1 MSSDDLTPAQAEALK
16 ARVAVL
22 LRFLNRLQERMNRL
36 TFPVDDP
43 LWLGVV
49 HARNAAQDL
58 FVACHYAGCKSG
70 VGRPPKDEPP
80 AR

>member
-1 MSSDDLTPAQAEALK
+1 MTSDDLTPEQAEALK
-16 ARVAVL
+16 ALVARQ
-22 LRFLNRLQERMNRL
+22 LRFLNRLQERMNHLR
-36 TFPVDDP
+36 FPTDDP

-58 FVACHYAGCKSG
+58 FVACHYAGCESG
-70 VGRPPKDEPP
+70 VGKRAKDEPP